1 MKKALILAVGTMLGA
16 MAAGA
21 QTPTTDVGFL
31 LKAYTRF
38 VLAQEV
44 QAQAQ
49 ELARP
54 RPEAEV
60 QAITAE
66 AKRWMAEETEQM
78 RAELADRFGQ
88 AARDRFSAFVAEY
101 TAAEKDNDLHYLGR
115 LAGNALLGDTPF
127 EFPAM
132 RRLVLEKWLTQP
144 FADGGRF
151 LGEIQTWIDLHARNP
166 QTPPLAA
173 WLARNAPA
181 AAAAPAQPPANPLAA
196 AEAEAPAYVA
206 PAAEP
211 PANPMDA
218 FAQSREAKRARAL
231 EDAQAGMQ
239 QMAMERQAAEQEYS
253 AKKLADAQADAEAMR
268 AQSQKIAAVEQ
279 EAIDQRA
286 NSWMGRLKN
295 IVSATVGAATGAF
308 TGGVGAEAGRQAADA
323 IFHNP

>member
-54 RPEAEV
+54 RPEAEA
-60 QAITAE
+60 QAIAAE
-66 AKRWMAEETEQM
+66 AKRWMAAETDQM

-115 LAGNALLGDTPF
+115 LAGDALLGDTPF

-144 FADGGRF
+144 FADGSRF
-151 LGEIQTWIDLHARNP
+151 LGEIQTWSDLRALDYYEGGGPNNQQGDLYFGWDGGRLGSALSDGLFGVFG
-166 QTPPLAA
+166 LASF
-173 WLARNAPA
+173 LV
-181 AAAAPAQPPANPLAA
+181 PPALVL
-196 AEAEAPAYVA
+196 VA
-206 PAAEP
+206 LVLMFDPDLPSARPVRAG
-211 PANPMDA
+211 AVVLFGGALLVM
-218 FAQSREAKRARAL
+218 FATRSQS
-231 EDAQAGMQ
+231 
-239 QMAMERQAAEQEYS
+239 
-253 AKKLADAQADAEAMR
+253 
-268 AQSQKIAAVEQ
+268 
-279 EAIDQRA
+279 
-286 NSWMGRLKN
+286 
-295 IVSATVGAATGAF
+295 
-308 TGGVGAEAGRQAADA
+308 
-323 IFHNP
+323 

>member
-1 MKKALILAVGTMLGA
+1 MKKTLILAIGTMLGTL
-16 MAAGA
+16 AAGA
-21 QTPTTDVGFL
+21 HTPPTAAGFL
-31 LKAYTRF
+31 LQAYTRF
-38 VLAQEV
+38 VLAREV
-44 QAQAQ
+44 QAQAM

-54 RPEAEV
+54 LPEAEA
-60 QAITAE
+60 QAVAAE
-66 AKRWMAEETEQM
+66 AKRWMATETDQM
-78 RAELADRFGQ
+78 RAELAARFGE

-115 LAGNALLGDTPF
+115 LAGEALLGDTPF

-144 FADGGRF
+144 FADGSRF
-151 LGEIQTWIDLHARNP
+151 LGEIQTWSDLRARNP
-166 QTPPLAA
+166 QTPPLAD
-173 WLARNAPA
+173 WLARDAAPA
-181 AAAAPAQPPANPLAA
+181 AAAPAKPPANPLAA
-196 AEAEAPAYVA
+196 AEAEAPAFVA

-218 FAQSREAKRARAL
+218 FAQGRDAKRARAL
-231 EDAQAGMQ
+231 ADAQAGMQ

-268 AQSQKIAAVEQ
+268 AQAQKIAAVEQ

-308 TGGVGAEAGRQAADA
+308 TGGIGAEAGRQAADA
-323 IFHNP
+323 IFNNP